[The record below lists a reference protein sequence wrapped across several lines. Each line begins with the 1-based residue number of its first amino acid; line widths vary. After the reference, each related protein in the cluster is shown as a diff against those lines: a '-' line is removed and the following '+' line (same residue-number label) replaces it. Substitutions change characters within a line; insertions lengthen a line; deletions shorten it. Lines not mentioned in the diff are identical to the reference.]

1 MATKIKSF
9 LSCCFLCVLVSAVL
23 WPAGEVLGQACTY
36 SLAPANL
43 KAKSQLEY
51 YSIRVKTRPDCNW
64 TAASSKDWVTFPASP
79 SGTGSGSFKVEVAAN
94 PTDMKRVAHV
104 FIGAKGMTI
113 TQEPMACQYSLSASQ
128 VTMPPAP
135 GSGQL
140 QIQTAS
146 GCRWMAVSSEPA
158 WLTPAYTSGRGP
170 GVVTYHVGRYAGTSD
185 RRGRITAGG
194 KTLMVTQEGCR
205 YALSAAQQHMPA
217 SGGAG
222 AFQMVTQASCPWK
235 ATCSADWISLTK
247 SDPSGGNTQ
256 VTFSAAPNTSS
267 QPRQALIRAA
277 GKNFRVDQSGQ
288 APASV
293 E

>member
-1 MATKIKSF
+1 MTTKMKSYF
-9 LSCCFLCVLVSAVL
+9 SRLILLFFALLLPTGDAF
-23 WPAGEVLGQACTY
+23 GQACTY
-36 SLAPANL
+36 NLAPANL
-43 KAKSQLEY
+43 KVKSQLEY
-51 YSIRVKTRPDCNW
+51 YSIRVKTRPDCSW
-64 TAASSKDWVTFPASP
+64 TASSSKDWVTFPASP
-79 SGTGSGSFKVEVAAN
+79 SGMGSGSFKVEVAAN
-94 PTDMKRVAHV
+94 PADMKRVAHV

-146 GCRWMAVSSEPA
+146 GCRWMAVSSDST

-170 GVVTYHVGRYAGTSD
+170 GVLTYHVGRYAGTSD

-205 YALSAAQQHMPA
+205 YALSASQQHIPA

-222 AFQMVTQASCPWK
+222 AFHMVTQASCPWK
-235 ATCSADWISLTK
+235 ATCSAGWINLTK
-247 SDPSGGNTQ
+247 SDSSQGNTQ
-256 VTFSAAPNTSS
+256 VTFRAAPNTSS
-267 QPRQALIRAA
+267 QPRWATIRVA
-277 GKNFRVDQSGQ
+277 GKSFRINQNGQ